1 MLASW
6 FQAGGPVMYAVLA
19 TWVVVL
25 AGVLDR
31 LAYAAGALVRR
42 PGRRVAALARG
53 GERRAALRAFRDER
67 ERAARGLERI
77 DAVSRLATSVG
88 LFGTVLG
95 LAQAFFARSDTLA
108 LAAPDVLARGL
119 STALFTTIGGLV
131 VFLVG
136 QLFLIAY
143 GEAREAWGRSVR
155 AAALAA
161 EARP

>member
-1 MLASW
+1 
-6 FQAGGPVMYAVLA
+6 MYAVLG

-31 LAYAAGALVRR
+31 VAYLVSVVVRR
-42 PGRRVAALARG
+42 PGMRAAALGRG
-53 GERRAALRAFRDER
+53 DQRRAAARLLREER
-67 ERAARGLERI
+67 QLAERGLSRI

-95 LAQAFFARSDTLA
+95 LAQAFFSRTDALE
-108 LAAPDVLARGL
+108 LAAPEVLAKGL

-143 GEAREAWGRSVR
+143 GEWQDAWERGVRRAMEAETT
-155 AAALAA
+155 
-161 EARP
+161 EARAPLPRRSGGVS